1 MSGQTVLIAGFSG
14 RALAASARRAGYRP
28 LVADA
33 FGDADTRTLAAAVE
47 VIPGAVEHGFHFKTL
62 GPALERLAA
71 AAPTPPSGLVLGA
84 GFEDNWGLLTRL
96 GAAHRLLGCSRS
108 AVEAVK
114 DPARFFPL
122 LSTLGI
128 THPETLT
135 SPPQSGSG
143 YLSKRIGGSGGTH
156 IARCK
161 AGVAAQRRRYFQRE
175 IAGTPV
181 SMLGIIGTTCAFA
194 FTRSWSSPAPRRP
207 YRFGGIAGAIDIE
220 ADLEARLVSIGLDVA
235 RACNLRGL
243 VSFDFLIDSE
253 TPYLLEVNPRAVAS
267 LDVLDDA
274 AGTLFK
280 AHVAACEG
288 GDAAGLLAAQWQPRP
303 RAMAYVY
310 ADRGH
315 VIAPAAPWPD
325 WCTDLPQP
333 GTAIAQYTPA
343 ITVHATASTL
353 AQAISN
359 LTDRLGQLEAMLYGS
374 KKNMSPEGNSP

>member
-1 MSGQTVLIAGFSG
+1 MSGPTVLIAGFSG

-47 VIPGAVEHGFHFKTL
+47 VIPGAVEHGFHFRTL

-71 AAPTPPSGLVLGA
+71 TAPTPPLGLVLGA

-108 AVEAVK
+108 AIEAVK

-143 YLSKRIGGSGGTH
+143 YLSKRIGGSGGAH

-161 AGVAAQRRRYFQRE
+161 AGVATQRRRYFQRE

-243 VSFDFLIDSE
+243 VSFDFLVDSE
-253 TPYLLEVNPRAVAS
+253 TPYLLEVNPRAGAS

-288 GDAAGLLAAQWQPRP
+288 DDAAGLLAARWQPRL
-303 RAMAYVY
+303 RALAYVY
-310 ADRGH
+310 ADRGR
-315 VIAPAAPWPD
+315 ITAPAAPWPD

-333 GTAIAQYTPA
+333 GTTIAQFAPA
-343 ITVHATASTL
+343 ITVHATSTTL
-353 AQAISN
+353 AQAESN

-374 KKNMSPEGNSP
+374 SKKI